1 MALKM
6 TSAVMQMA
14 IPTKLANFVN
24 NSDTHKQSL
33 KLLRNV
39 STISTS
45 AAAATPRHR
54 LPVCCSASSSSSSQ
68 LPTIERRS
76 GNYKPS
82 RWDVDFMQ
90 SLNSDYQEERHRTK
104 ASELITQ
111 VKNLLEKE
119 TSDDPIRQLEL
130 IDDLQRL
137 GLSDHFEHEFK
148 EVLNS
153 IYLDNKYYN
162 INIMKETTSSRDLYS
177 TALAFRLLREHG
189 FQVAQEVFDCFKNE
203 EGEFKASLSDDPRG
217 LLQLYE
223 ASFLFKEGENTLEIA
238 REFATKLLQ
247 EKVNSS
253 DEIDDNLLS
262 SIRYSLEIP
271 TYWSVIRPNVSVWID
286 AYRKRPD
293 MNPVV
298 LELAILDANIM
309 QAQLQQELKEA
320 LGWWRNTW
328 FVEKLPF
335 ARDRL
340 VESYFWSTGMVP
352 RRQHKTARQLMAKV
366 IALITV
372 MDDIYDVYGTLEEL
386 ELFTDAFRR
395 WDVSSIDHLPT
406 YMQLC
411 FLSINNFVVD
421 TAYNILKETGVNV
434 TTYLEK
440 SWVDQAENYL
450 MESKWFYSGHKP
462 SLDEY
467 LENSW
472 ISVSG
477 PCVLTHEFFGVTDS
491 LAKDTLD
498 SLYEYH
504 DIVRWSSYLLRL
516 ADDLGTSV
524 EEVSRGDVPKSI
536 QCYMNDNNASEE
548 EAREHVKG
556 LIRVMWKKMNA
567 ERVSE
572 DSPFCKDFIRC
583 CEDLGRMAQFMYHYG
598 DGHGTQ
604 HAKIHQQITDCLFQP
619 FA

>member
-6 TSAVMQMA
+6 TSVVMQMA
-14 IPTKLANFVN
+14 IPTKLANFVH
-24 NSDTHKQSL
+24 NSDNNKSL
-33 KLLRNV
+33 KLVRNV
-39 STISTS
+39 STTCTS
-45 AAAATPRHR
+45 AATPRLR
-54 LPVCCSASSSSSSQ
+54 LPVCCSSSSSSSSQ

-76 GNYKPS
+76 GNYSPS
-82 RWDVDFMQ
+82 RWDVDFIQ
-90 SLNSDYQEERHRTK
+90 SLNSDYQEERHTRR

-111 VKNLLEKE
+111 VKMLMEKE
-119 TSDDPIRQLEL
+119 TTDPIRQLEL

-137 GLSDHFEHEFK
+137 GLSDHFQNEFK
-148 EVLNS
+148 EILNT

-162 INIMKETTSSRDLYS
+162 INIMREESRDLYS

-189 FQVAQEVFDCFKNE
+189 FQVAQEVFECFKNE
-203 EGEFKASLSDDPRG
+203 EGDFKASLIDDTRG

-238 REFATKLLQ
+238 REFTTKILQ
-247 EKVNSS
+247 EKLKG

-271 TYWSVIRPNVSVWID
+271 NYWSVVRPNVSVWID
-286 AYRKRPD
+286 EYRKRSD

-298 LELAILDANIM
+298 LELAILDANIV
-309 QAQLQQELKEA
+309 QAQLQLELKES
-320 LGWWRNTW
+320 LRWWRNTC

-340 VESYFWSTGMVP
+340 IESYFWSTGMVEP
-352 RRQHKTARQLMAKV
+352 RQHANARIIMAKV

-386 ELFTDAFRR
+386 EQFTEAFRR
-395 WDVSSIDHLPT
+395 WDVSSIDQLPT

-411 FLSINNFVVD
+411 FLAINNFVDD
-421 TAYNILKETGVNV
+421 TAYNVLKESGVNV
-434 TTYLEK
+434 MTYLRK

-450 MESKWFYSGHKP
+450 MESKWYYSGHKP
-462 SLDEY
+462 SLEEY

-536 QCYMNDNNASEE
+536 QCYMHDNDASEE
-548 EAREHVKG
+548 EARQHIKG
-556 LIRVMWKKMNA
+556 LIREMWKKMNV

-572 DSPFCKDFIRC
+572 DSPFCRDFIRC

-604 HAKIHQQITDCLFQP
+604 HPKIHQQIAACLFQP